1 MKQRI
6 ALTVNGDPVEV
17 FVEPWKTLQQILH
30 DELELTGTKEG
41 CDTGHCGACTVIMDG
56 KAVKSCLILAPLAKG
71 RDVWTIESLANKERL
86 HPLQEAFLDH
96 YAVQC
101 GFCTPGMIMAAKA
114 LLDENPNPTEEEV
127 REGIHGVLCRCTG
140 YVRIV
145 EAILVAAKKIQKPLN
160 RKEGTKNG

>member
-1 MKQRI
+1 MKEQI
-6 ALTVNGDPVEV
+6 TLTVNGNPVEV
-17 FVEPWKTLQQILH
+17 FVEPWKTLRQVLH

-71 RDVWTIESLANKERL
+71 RDVWTIESLADKEKL
-86 HPLQEAFLDH
+86 HPLQEAFLDN

-101 GFCTPGMIMAAKA
+101 GFCTPGMIMTAKA
-114 LLDENPNPTEEEV
+114 LLDENPDPTEDEV

-145 EAILVAAKKIQKPLN
+145 DAILAAAKQIQKPLN
-160 RKEGTKNG
+160 KQGGSKR

>member
-6 ALTVNGDPVEV
+6 LLTVNGNPVEV
-17 FVEPWKTLQQILH
+17 FVEPWKTLRQILH
-30 DELELTGTKEG
+30 DELELTGTKEA
-41 CDTGHCGACTVIMDG
+41 CDTGHCGACTVILDG
-56 KAVKSCLILAPLAKG
+56 KAVKSCLILAPLASG
-71 RDVWTIESLANKERL
+71 RDVWTIEGLSNNEKL
-86 HPLQEAFLDH
+86 HPIQEAFLDH

-101 GFCTPGMIMAAKA
+101 GFCTPGMIMTAKA

-145 EAILVAAKKIQKPLN
+145 EAILAAARQIQKPLN
-160 RKEGTKNG
+160 RKEGTENG

>member
-1 MKQRI
+1 MKERI
-6 ALTVNGDPVEV
+6 TLTVNGNPVEV
-17 FVEPWKTLQQILH
+17 FVEPWKTLQQVLH

-71 RDVWTIESLANKERL
+71 RDVWTIEGLASKERL

-101 GFCTPGMIMAAKA
+101 GFCTPGMIMTAKA
-114 LLDENPNPTEEEV
+114 LLDENPDPTEDEV

-145 EAILVAAKKIQKPLN
+145 DAILAAAKQIQKPLN
-160 RKEGTKNG
+160 R